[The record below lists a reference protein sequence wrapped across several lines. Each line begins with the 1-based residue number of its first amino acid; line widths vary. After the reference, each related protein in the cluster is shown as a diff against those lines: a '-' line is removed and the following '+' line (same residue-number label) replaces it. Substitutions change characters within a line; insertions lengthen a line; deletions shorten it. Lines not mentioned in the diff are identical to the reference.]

1 VSEAGVQAS
10 GGGPPRSVFITG
22 GNRGIGLA
30 TARAFAQAGHTVA
43 VGSRS
48 GESPDNALYGVKC
61 DVTDQASVD
70 AAFDAVEA
78 HQGPVEVLV
87 SNAGINRDTLLVRM
101 TDEDF
106 TDVIDTNLTGAF
118 RVARRAIKTMMRAR
132 HGRMIFVSSV
142 VAMTGSGGQAN
153 YAASKSALIGLARS
167 IAREYATRGVTANV
181 VAPGLTDTDMTAALS
196 EDRIKEILLEVPIK
210 RLARPEEVAD
220 LIVWLGS
227 DAASYV
233 TGAVIPITGAGGTGF

>member
-1 VSEAGVQAS
+1 MDAAD
-10 GGGPPRSVFITG
+10 PPRSVFITG

-30 TARAFAQAGHTVA
+30 TARAFTRNGHRVA

-48 GESPDNALYGVKC
+48 GESPDDSLFAVKC
-61 DVTDQASVD
+61 DVTDQDSVE
-70 AAFDAVEA
+70 AAFAAIEE

-87 SNAGINRDTLLVRM
+87 SNAGINRDTLLMRM
-101 TDEDF
+101 SDDDF
-106 TDVIDTNLTGAF
+106 TDVIDTNLVGAF
-118 RVARRAIKTMMRAR
+118 RVARRAIRSMMRAR

-153 YAASKSALIGLARS
+153 YAASKAGLIGLSRS

-181 VAPGLTDTDMTAALS
+181 VAPGLTETDMTAVLT
-196 EDRIKEILLEVPIK
+196 EERIKEILLEVPIK
-210 RLARPEEVAD
+210 RLARPEEVAEM
-220 LIVWLGS
+220 IAWLGS